1 MNQLDLFFETYIKNT
16 LFYLIFAT
24 MVNEEKKIPFTEEER
39 ENMPVEKRVS
49 YINKRGALGIL
60 DAIELIA
67 QGNKISLQEVLLGLE
82 AKEKQDEEFFLDKS
96 EELSNLVNLNL
107 DMLKKIAPN
116 MRYTTAELLQ
126 LLKEENKNREQ

>member
-1 MNQLDLFFETYIKNT
+1 
-16 LFYLIFAT
+16 